1 MPFKKYV
8 VERKS
13 NKKLF
18 GGEGVSSL
26 IEDEKG
32 S

>member
-1 MPFKKYV
+1 MPFKKYG
-8 VERKS
+8 VERKG
-13 NKKLF
+13 NKKLA
-18 GGEGVSSL
+18 GEGVSSL